1 MIQRRDER
9 KEGGRYKKNTH
20 TKREKV
26 GREIMKEKRDRKDKA
41 GTACY
46 KGENSIVSNY
56 TVSQSE

>member
-1 MIQRRDER
+1 
-9 KEGGRYKKNTH
+9 
-20 TKREKV
+20 
-26 GREIMKEKRDRKDKA
+26 MKEKRDRKDKA